1 MKRLGEIQTI
11 LMGKLEKEGKIKD
24 LGKSY
29 RALSKSPRKVTNA
42 TIMSF
47 VSYAETLGYKL
58 TKGVRGGLETAVL
71 SK

>member
-11 LMGKLEKEGKIKD
+11 LIEKLKKEGEIKD

-29 RALSKSPRKVTNA
+29 RALSNCPRRVTNA
-42 TIMSF
+42 TIMNF
-47 VSYAETLGYKL
+47 VAYAETLGYKL
-58 TKGVRGGLETAVL
+58 TNGIRGGLETAIL